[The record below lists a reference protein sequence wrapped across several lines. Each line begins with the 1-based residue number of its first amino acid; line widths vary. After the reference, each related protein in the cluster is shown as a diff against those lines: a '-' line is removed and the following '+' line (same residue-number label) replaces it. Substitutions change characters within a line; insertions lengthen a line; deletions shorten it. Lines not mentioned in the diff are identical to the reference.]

1 MDQKLLSREAR
12 MRRIWLVKWGL
23 LFLIFCVG
31 CSGSS
36 SSTTG
41 GSGGTG
47 GTSGSGGTP
56 ILSSQMTTNGGE
68 WDLQLPAPTMG
79 SITFGTSQTSA
90 PSADDGHVVRIVLE
104 GNAALTSSDRAG
116 PTWANQISTHDSPS
130 FGAYRARV
138 KVASCTAGEEIVN
151 GIFLYSNDGTD
162 TNPAN
167 GLIDNNE
174 IDIEIPCSHPN
185 NLFLTSWTDYTDDTH
200 LRKVTR
206 MIDLQTGEYFQTPV
220 GQEGTYNLS
229 DTPTGTLTAIPDFLA
244 TSGFYEMGFDWHTSS
259 LRFFIVVDGTERTL
273 WTIPDGMATASLIPQ
288 NPASFMFNVW
298 HSSTD
303 WITDAAADYPHSDAV
318 MDVDWFRYWA
328 D

>member
-1 MDQKLLSREAR
+1 M
-12 MRRIWLVKWGL
+12 KWGL
-23 LFLIFCVG
+23 LVLVFCVG
-31 CSGSS
+31 CSSVSSSGGGSGGSS
-36 SSTTG
+36 GTGGTLTG
-41 GSGGTG
+41 GSGGTP
-47 GTSGSGGTP
+47 TLT
-56 ILSSQMTTNGGE
+56 SQMTTNAGV
-68 WDLQLPAPTMG
+68 WDLQLPSPAMG

-90 PSADDGHVVRIVLE
+90 PSTDDGQVVRIVLE

-116 PTWANQISTHDSPS
+116 PAWANQISTHDRLS
-130 FGAYRARV
+130 FGTYRTRV
-138 KVASCTAGEEIVN
+138 KVASCTDGEEIVN

-220 GQEGTYNLS
+220 GQEGAYNLS
-229 DTPTGTLTAIPDFLA
+229 DTPIGTLTAIPGFLA

-259 LRFFIVVDGTERTL
+259 LRFLL
-273 WTIPDGMATASLIPQ
+273 W
-288 NPASFMFNVW
+288 
-298 HSSTD
+298 
-303 WITDAAADYPHSDAV
+303 
-318 MDVDWFRYWA
+318 
-328 D
+328 